1 MADTI
6 RAGWSAGPYSSMNK
20 YFSSF
25 FLLGFTILFSSCATT
40 PSPRAWNEVTQR
52 IGPVEYVALMDAC
65 DLLKMNYEWDA
76 LTKKHILYKNSNYL
90 SFMTNDRNISING
103 NIRTLSVPPRVVNG
117 VLMLPRELA
126 EMPWWKQ
133 KENFWKEVKAVYP
146 GSSFMVDKV
155 VIDAGHGGKDRGAPG
170 LFGLDEKNIV
180 LEIAKKLEQKL
191 RAMGIDTVMTRT
203 DDTYL
208 TLPER
213 AWVANNSGADLFV
226 SIHANSAPDRSVQGT
241 EIYYL
246 SETVDDDERANQMVI
261 DYGNTVEVNPD
272 LPNKRSG
279 DPTLWDIINTENRQ
293 ESIELARAINSSLK
307 RYASIKSRGIKSAGF
322 FVLKWTDK
330 PAILVETGFVTNRQ
344 EVRQLADP
352 AYQDQLAGL
361 IAEGIM
367 AYKAEY
373 ERTRGFTTK

>member
-1 MADTI
+1 
-6 RAGWSAGPYSSMNK
+6 MNK